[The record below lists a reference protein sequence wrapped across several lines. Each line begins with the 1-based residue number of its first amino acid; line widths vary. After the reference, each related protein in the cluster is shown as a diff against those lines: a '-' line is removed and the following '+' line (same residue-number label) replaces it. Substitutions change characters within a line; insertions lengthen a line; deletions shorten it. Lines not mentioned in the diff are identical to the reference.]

1 MLYLKAINDQ
11 VEKYP
16 YSLGQLRKDNS
27 NTSFPKQPS
36 LLELSEFDVYPVTEV
51 TPILTDSEKLVK
63 VWVPTL
69 ISGHWILPHK
79 AVQKTEEDL
88 EIELNVKFSNLREQR
103 NKLLVETDF
112 YGLTDVTVTDEMTSY
127 RQTLRDLP
135 SHVLNGI
142 NAEPPTIDINNIIY
156 PEKP

>member
-36 LLELSEFDVYPVTEV
+36 LASLAEFDVYPVTEV

-69 ISGHWILPHK
+69 ISGEWILPHV
-79 AVQKTEEDL
+79 AVAKTEEDL
-88 EIELNVKFSNLREQR
+88 TTESEVAWSNLREER
-103 NKLLVETDF
+103 DKLLAETDW
-112 YGLTDVTVTDEMTSY
+112 TASSDVTMTAEMTEY
-127 RQTLRDLP
+127 RQALRDLP
-135 SHVLNGI
+135 SNV
-142 NAEPPTIDINNIIY
+142 DINNIIY

>member
-16 YSLGQLRKDNS
+16 YSLGLLRKDNP

-36 LLELSEFDVYPVTEV
+36 LLELSDFDVYPVTEV
-51 TPILTDSEKLVK
+51 TPTLVDGEKLVK

-69 ISGHWILPHK
+69 ISGEWILPHQ

-112 YGLTDVTVTDEMTSY
+112 YGLTDVTVTDEMTIY
-127 RQTLRDLP
+127 RQALRDLP